1 MRRRVRCEEG
11 LNATFSDSRTRVILA
26 RRGTAQPLP
35 LLSSYTIDNPAAH
48 SARAFWYRP
57 CIAAQ
62 VVRGAPVSIAPTP
75 QEMYERSADEGQRRL
90 SASPLDV
97 VTTGFLAGFTIVFG
111 IIALGITHGLVAAS
125 LGEGV
130 GKVAGALAFGIG
142 LVFAIVGRSEL
153 FTENFLDPI
162 AATIEKRPQTSWTRV
177 GALWLGILVFNLV
190 GGAALALLLTVEGA
204 LAAGAPEALARVA
217 SEIVSRETLPS
228 FTNAIGA
235 GALLTLMTYLVQGVN
250 SVTGRMLVVY
260 LVGFFLAI
268 GPFNHVVVT
277 FLHLLIGMRF
287 GADLGWGDVALNFG
301 ISTAGN
307 VIGGLVFIT
316 ITQTARA
323 KG

>member
-1 MRRRVRCEEG
+1 V
-11 LNATFSDSRTRVILA
+11 
-26 RRGTAQPLP
+26 P
-35 LLSSYTIDNPAAH
+35 
-48 SARAFWYRP
+48 
-57 CIAAQ
+57 
-62 VVRGAPVSIAPTP
+62 IAPTP
-75 QEMYERSADEGQRRL
+75 REVYERSASEGERRL
-90 SASPLDV
+90 SAAPLDV
-97 VTTGFLAGFTIVFG
+97 IATGFLAGFTIVFG
-111 IIALGITHGLVAAS
+111 IIALGITHGLVAES

-162 AATIEKRPQTSWTRV
+162 AATIEKRPRSSWPRV
-177 GALWLGILVFNLV
+177 GTLWLGILVFNLV
-190 GGAALALLLTVEGA
+190 GGAALAFLLTVEGA
-204 LAAGAPEALARVA
+204 LAGGAPEALAGVA

-228 FTNAIGA
+228 FTNAIAA
-235 GALLTLMTYLVQGVN
+235 GALLTLMTYLLQGTN
-250 SVTGRMLVVY
+250 SVTGRMLIAY

-287 GADLGWGDVALNFG
+287 GADVGWEDVVANFG
-301 ISTAGN
+301 VSTAGN
-307 VIGGLVFIT
+307 LIGGVVFVT

>member
-1 MRRRVRCEEG
+1 M
-11 LNATFSDSRTRVILA
+11 
-26 RRGTAQPLP
+26 P
-35 LLSSYTIDNPAAH
+35 
-48 SARAFWYRP
+48 
-57 CIAAQ
+57 
-62 VVRGAPVSIAPTP
+62 IAPTP
-75 QEMYERSADEGQRRL
+75 QEMYQRAADEGQRRL
-90 SASPLDV
+90 SASALDV
-97 VTTGFLAGFTIVFG
+97 VATGFLAGFTIVFG
-111 IIALGITHGLVAAS
+111 IIALGIAHGLVAES
-125 LGEGV
+125 FGEGA

-162 AATIEKRPQTSWTRV
+162 AATIEKRPGSSWSRV
-177 GALWLGILVFNLV
+177 ARLWVGILAFNLV

-204 LAAGAPEALARVA
+204 LAAGASEALARVA
-217 SEIVSRETLPS
+217 SETTSREMLPS
-228 FTNAIGA
+228 FTNAVAA
-235 GALLTLMTYLVQGVN
+235 GALLTLMTYLLQGTD
-250 SVTGRMLVVY
+250 SETGRMLVAY

-287 GADLGWGDVALNFG
+287 GADVGWGDVGANFA

-307 VIGGLVFIT
+307 VVGGLVFVT